1 MNILPA
7 QEIKRRG
14 LAAIDSVI
22 NEGPVHVLK
31 NNRPFYVII
40 TEERYKEFLE
50 LEETSYRERL
60 KLSLQDVKNGKVH
73 HFKNASDLLKAI
85 EE

>member
-14 LAAIDSVI
+14 LAAVDNIID
-22 NEGPVHVLK
+22 EGPVHIFK
-31 NNRPFYVII
+31 NNLPHYVII

-50 LEETSYRERL
+50 LEETSHLERL
-60 KLSLQDVKNGKVH
+60 KLSLQDVEKGNAH
-73 HFKNASDLLKAI
+73 HFKNATDLLKMI
-85 EE
+85 DQ